1 MSLFNQALNSIVQL
15 ALFTF
20 IPFIWYILCNRKCSG
35 FFQWIGLNIP
45 SVIDKTLLKFTASA
59 IAAFTVISAGIL
71 YSLKGTDT
79 AAGTF
84 SGMGI
89 AGLPH
94 AMIYA
99 FITTALSEEILF
111 RGFLLKRLSGK
122 FGFPVGNLVQSILFG
137 LLHGVMFCSLINS
150 VKIVLITAFT
160 GLIAWCM
167 GYVNEKNAGGSI
179 MPGWI
184 IHGIANLFSAAVSM
198 FCVIN

>member
-1 MSLFNQALNSIVQL
+1 M
-15 ALFTF
+15 
-20 IPFIWYILCNRKCSG
+20 
-35 FFQWIGLNIP
+35 
-45 SVIDKTLLKFTASA
+45 KFTASA

-89 AGLPH
+89 ARLPH

-160 GLIAWCM
+160 RLIAWCM
-167 GYVNEKNAGGSI
+167 GYVNEKKAGGSI